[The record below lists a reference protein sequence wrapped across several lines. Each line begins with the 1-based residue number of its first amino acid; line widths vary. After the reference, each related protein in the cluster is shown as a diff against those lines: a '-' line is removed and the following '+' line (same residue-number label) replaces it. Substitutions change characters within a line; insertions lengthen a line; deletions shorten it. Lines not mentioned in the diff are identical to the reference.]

1 MGDAKTIIILGV
13 LVAVSIFVIS
23 IIFPIGGSNLA
34 QSFTC
39 GLDNITPDPTNC
51 SWGQTYNPA
60 ARMSATEILIWSNV
74 GTFAILV
81 ILLSYIGVAI
91 RAIGKL

>member
-1 MGDAKTIIILGV
+1 MTDAKNIIILGV

-23 IIFPIGGSNLA
+23 IIFPIGGSQLA

-39 GLDNITPDPTNC
+39 PAPTTDPTNC
-51 SWGQTYNPA
+51 SWGTTYNA
-60 ARMSATEILIWSNV
+60 AAQMTATEVVIWSNV
-74 GTFAILV
+74 GVFAILV